1 MQIGTLVQAKGDW
14 AMTGVE
20 YGVGIVVQY
29 TEAWE
34 SNGVFW
40 SNGDV
45 QWWDD
50 EGLEALLV
58 PGEKT

>member
-1 MQIGTLVQAKGDW
+1 MQIGTLVLAKDDW
-14 AMTGVE
+14 AMIGVE

-40 SNGDV
+40 SSGDV

-50 EGLEALLV
+50 EGLEALFV